1 MKIKLTMLLEKL
13 TDIPYQYFPA
23 EDNAEKA
30 FSSIRLLQTVQQEY
44 RSDVLYL
51 ATADM
56 LNRLESKEW
65 PYVVICA
72 ETEEAPLV
80 CDAVGELALIRH
92 ANDILALKEKLEN
105 IIADY
110 TDLYNAMIR
119 MVIDNQGLK
128 EIINEMTSFLGNPF
142 YVADSD
148 FRVIARSSCPLNK
161 PDQWIFIIENG
172 IEDGYISSSVNDFY
186 YMKDLMKKTENQNK
200 PVFFAGNA
208 LYPHSFCSMN
218 LQSQNHKIGLMT
230 VFETEK
236 EFSIGTKALFDFFS
250 EIIVLE
256 LLKNRTINENEGIKL
271 GYLFSEILTGNQSSE
286 NELSK
291 IIQFMELDFPRSFYI
306 LTIKSR
312 SEERNR
318 YELTFLRKRMIQMLS
333 HTVCIIF
340 QNAIVFLTDQKN
352 DCCWLRPESQFLNWL
367 NDKRMVAGVSEI
379 YHDAGAIKKAYH
391 QTLKAIDLGL
401 KTKETIYSYQQFRF
415 SDLLQQIGNLNEWE
429 SLVHP
434 ALEKIKAYDAEK
446 NSDLEETLY
455 TYMKS
460 GRSQAQTAKIL
471 HVHRSSLQY
480 RLSKIES
487 VMGISLDDYQTFLH
501 LQLSIEVE
509 KNSVLK
515 TI

>member
-1 MKIKLTMLLEKL
+1 
-13 TDIPYQYFPA
+13 
-23 EDNAEKA
+23 
-30 FSSIRLLQTVQQEY
+30 
-44 RSDVLYL
+44 
-51 ATADM
+51 
-56 LNRLESKEW
+56 
-65 PYVVICA
+65 
-72 ETEEAPLV
+72 
-80 CDAVGELALIRH
+80 
-92 ANDILALKEKLEN
+92 
-105 IIADY
+105 
-110 TDLYNAMIR
+110 
-119 MVIDNQGLK
+119 
-128 EIINEMTSFLGNPF
+128 
-142 YVADSD
+142 
-148 FRVIARSSCPLNK
+148 
-161 PDQWIFIIENG
+161 
-172 IEDGYISSSVNDFY
+172 
-186 YMKDLMKKTENQNK
+186 
-200 PVFFAGNA
+200 
-208 LYPHSFCSMN
+208 
-218 LQSQNHKIGLMT
+218 